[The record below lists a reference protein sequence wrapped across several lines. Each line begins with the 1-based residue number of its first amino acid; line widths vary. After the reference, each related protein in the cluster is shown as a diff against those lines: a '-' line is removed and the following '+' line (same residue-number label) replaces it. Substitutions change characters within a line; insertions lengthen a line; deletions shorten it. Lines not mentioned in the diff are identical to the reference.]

1 MRLHPTHPWSR
12 IGLRTPAVCR
22 APRRSRL
29 PHSTVASLK
38 RYLTFPFQ
46 GAHWAR
52 RFLVGSALLFV
63 SYVVPVLP
71 LIFVNGYSLRVM
83 GAALRGEPL
92 DLPPWSD
99 WGKLGLDGLRVLVIG
114 VVYTLPGIAVIVAGL
129 SLHAGL
135 TLLVPPVAANITLTS
150 DLPGFVVVGLSFAGG
165 MVVTVITALIGL
177 VLILAGT
184 GVLPAATAHFVATDR
199 LAAAFHVRQWWPLVR
214 SNKMGYLTAWL
225 IALAMAIGVAVG
237 LNLGYYA
244 VFLCC
249 LIPFVGSPLSFYTM
263 LISAAIFG
271 DTYREGIAI
280 RRAAQTA
287 TDYVEVV
294 P

>member
-1 MRLHPTHPWSR
+1 VA
-12 IGLRTPAVCR
+12 TPGG

-38 RYLTFPFQ
+38 RYLTFAFQ
-46 GAHWAR
+46 GDHWAR
-52 RFLVGSALLFV
+52 RFLVGSALVFV
-63 SYVVPVLP
+63 SYVIPVLP

-83 GAALRGEPL
+83 GAALRGEAL
-92 DLPPWSD
+92 YLPPWTD
-99 WGKLGLDGLRVLVIG
+99 WGKLGRDGLRLLVIG
-114 VVYTLPGIAVIVAGL
+114 VVYTLPGVAVILAGL

-135 TLLVPPVAANITLTS
+135 TILVPPLAANVTLTR
-150 DLPGFVVVGLSFAGG
+150 DLPGFVMVGLSFAGG
-165 MVVTVITALIGL
+165 MVVTIITALIGL

-199 LAAAFHVRQWWPLVR
+199 LAAAFHIREWWPLVR
-214 SNKMGYLTAWL
+214 SNKMGYLTAWI
-225 IALAMAIGVAVG
+225 IALALAIGITVA

-249 LIPFVGSPLSFYTM
+249 LIPIVGSPLSFYTM

-280 RRAAQTA
+280 RRAAQRA
-287 TDYVEVV
+287 TDSAEVAR
-294 P
+294 